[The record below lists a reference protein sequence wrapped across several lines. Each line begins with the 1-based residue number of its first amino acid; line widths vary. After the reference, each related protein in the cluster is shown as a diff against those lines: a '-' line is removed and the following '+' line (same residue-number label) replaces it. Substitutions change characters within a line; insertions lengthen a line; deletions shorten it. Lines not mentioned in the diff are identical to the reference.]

1 MRIKILI
8 LFFISS
14 AVWAQSGEVKSPH
27 HTGLFS
33 SLNLGIRYSSV
44 FENRGVILYRD
55 FQVDPVLGAFFL
67 DDKLEFL
74 GDSIGYRDFIYRD
87 VLRLRGRLISI
98 SDKPLFPNYE
108 SVKFSTPEREDTTE
122 LSLQA
127 ELFLNGYGE
136 KYFAEIDLDFHQD
149 LAAHHGKYIEL
160 KSKIK
165 LFDFS
170 VFKSGPKIEPNFY
183 SSLGW
188 GDSQHNQYF
197 YGPSAQ
203 NSEFNNFSYGVWFSF
218 PEEADR
224 FYPIILLKHFEV
236 IGKSQDAE
244 FARERN
250 QGWLISFIATYGVL

>member
-1 MRIKILI
+1 MRLKI
-8 LFFISS
+8 LFFFLISNTL
-14 AVWAQSGEVKSPH
+14 WANTGGDKSPH
-27 HTGLFS
+27 HSGLLS
-33 SLNLGIRYSSV
+33 SLNLGLRYSSV
-44 FENRGVILYRD
+44 LENRGVILYRD
-55 FQVDPVLGAFFL
+55 FQVDPVVGVFFL

-87 VLRLRGRLISI
+87 VLRLRARLVSI
-98 SDKPLFPNYE
+98 SDKPLFPNFE
-108 SVKFSTPEREDTTE
+108 AVKFSTPQREDTTE
-122 LSLQA
+122 LSIQT

-136 KYFAEIDLDFHQD
+136 KYFAEFDLDFRQD
-149 LAAHHGKYIEL
+149 LAAHHGKYFEF

-165 LFDFS
+165 MFEFLPFNT
-170 VFKSGPKIEPNFY
+170 GPKIEPNFY

-203 NSEFNNFSYGVWFSF
+203 SSEFNNFSYGVWFSF

-236 IGKSQDAE
+236 IGQSREAE

-250 QGWLISFIATYGVL
+250 QAWLLSFIVTYGVL